1 MGCLTTRL
9 SPQAA
14 ALYGRLAPPERRRRQ
29 WGSLPVQDEAVN
41 AVRHEDIFRG
51 HGNERA
57 DDQCAYVLP
66 YCRTYAFFSDAT
78 SVLYTHT
85 FATEDRNF
93 HGSSSI
99 PNPQMTHLSLNETN
113 RNRNSMLIFIIVLSM
128 GGAHEQGLAR

>member
-1 MGCLTTRL
+1 M
-9 SPQAA
+9 
-14 ALYGRLAPPERRRRQ
+14 
-29 WGSLPVQDEAVN
+29 N

-51 HGNERA
+51 HGNERV

-85 FATEDRNF
+85 FATEERNF

-99 PNPQMTHLSLNETN
+99 PNPRMTHLSLNETN
-113 RNRNSMLIFIIVLSM
+113 RNPNSMLIFIIVLSM
-128 GGAHEQGLAR
+128 GGAHEQELAR